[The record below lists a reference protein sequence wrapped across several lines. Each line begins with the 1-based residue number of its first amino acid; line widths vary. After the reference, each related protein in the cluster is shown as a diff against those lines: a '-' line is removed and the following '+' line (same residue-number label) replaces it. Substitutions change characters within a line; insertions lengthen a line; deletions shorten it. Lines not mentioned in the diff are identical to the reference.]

1 MGFDGLFF
9 GRADYEDKSTRNSTK
24 TKEMVWK
31 ASANLGELS
40 INDSRLE
47 AVLTKKNKLRM
58 YMYIYLDRQGWL
70 FTGILPNR
78 YGAPGGVSI
87 DSIRVSETFVDIF
100 YPLLISS
107 FFRLYIYK
115 DFKTAQ
121 TSVCFRKVF

>member
-1 MGFDGLFF
+1 M
-9 GRADYEDKSTRNSTK
+9 RTRHNAK
-24 TKEMVWK
+24 TMEMVWK

-40 INDSRLE
+40 INDSHLE
-47 AVLTKKNKLRM
+47 SVLTKKNKLRM

-107 FFRLYIYK
+107 FFRLYI
-115 DFKTAQ
+115 KTSKQLKRA
-121 TSVCFRKVF
+121 SVFERYFNIKGVN